1 MQIEYFSYISTM
13 KQHIADITSSR
24 HLPGSSD
31 HALQAFECSLLAA
44 DAYHPGEISPLPQW
58 ELLGEGDVGGKV
70 LFFDKASNL
79 KSALYRRIGRDG
91 TQLYVYSLAGTELLS
106 VSDWLTSARQIT
118 AGGGPQY
125 DLAVRNAETIMLH
138 CSTLPCSRLIFTGHS
153 MGGGLAAACA
163 MRTGCDAYTFN
174 ATGLSRATVRKLALN
189 KPSRIHAHIVKGEI
203 VDFFQRIAGLR
214 ANGDRIMLRRRD
226 AIWPP
231 PAGSA
236 TEKIA
241 EWERS
246 ECFSLADRLTPQFAA
261 GLITPKRKKHI
272 GDFFNDNLWWL
283 AHGIKLHLM
292 STTVGILETSC
303 KDV

>member
-1 MQIEYFSYISTM
+1 M
-13 KQHIADITSSR
+13 KQHIADITSNQ
-24 HLPGSSD
+24 HLPESSD
-31 HALQAFECSLLAA
+31 HALRAFECSLLAA

-79 KSALYRRIGRDG
+79 KSALYRRSCHDG

-106 VSDWLTSARQIT
+106 VSDWLTNARQIT

-125 DLAVRNAETIMLH
+125 DLAVRNAGAIMRH

-189 KPSRIHAHIVKGEI
+189 KPSRIHAHIVKGAI

-214 ANGDRIMLRRRD
+214 ANGDRG
-226 AIWPP
+226 PP
-231 PAGSA
+231 GSF
-236 TEKIA
+236 K
-241 EWERS
+241 
-246 ECFSLADRLTPQFAA
+246 RL
-261 GLITPKRKKHI
+261 GH
-272 GDFFNDNLWWL
+272 
-283 AHGIKLHLM
+283 
-292 STTVGILETSC
+292 
-303 KDV
+303 